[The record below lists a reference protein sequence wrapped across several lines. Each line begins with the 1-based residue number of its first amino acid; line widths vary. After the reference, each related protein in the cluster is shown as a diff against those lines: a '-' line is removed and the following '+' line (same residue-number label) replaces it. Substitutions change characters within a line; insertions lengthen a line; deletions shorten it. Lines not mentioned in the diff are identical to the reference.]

1 MILRREALEQTLE
14 EKENIIQKFKENS
27 KSTEKN
33 QELYQKVKQLK
44 EKLEK
49 SRQSTE
55 EVKQIFLL
63 KSEKDDKYIEM
74 LKLEIERLNAVIREK
89 DVISNNNVK
98 GGKNLSKN

>member
-55 EVKQIFLL
+55 EVKQFFLL

-74 LKLEIERLNAVIREK
+74 LKLEIERLNAAINK

-98 GGKNLSKN
+98 GGKNSSKN

>member
-1 MILRREALEQTLE
+1 MFRRENLEQKLE

-33 QELYQKVKQLK
+33 QELYQKVKKLK

-55 EVKQIFLL
+55 EVKQFFLL

-74 LKLEIERLNAVIREK
+74 LKNEIERLNGVMRDK
-89 DVISNNNVK
+89 DAILNNNIK
-98 GGKNLSKN
+98 GGKNSLKN